1 MINTQRCG
9 VFKGCLPLSHLGGN
23 MQECRVCGLLFLGGG
38 ACPTCGSQVAMD
50 ITVDDIVMD
59 DETIPGLEEIADA
72 IGDATL
78 DVDKSEVLPFGLGA
92 KAEVIESSLP
102 FGVGSFTSEVNEVS
116 IPYSHSDVDSEVS
129 EEKIQIDSV
138 ETKSVI
144 VEQTSPDE
152 FVETNEQTPVF
163 EETSSELPEATVVTP
178 TANHKSTGHVDED
191 AQVEIYDGLV
201 VPSSTDIPSSKDSI
215 ELDTNESSVP
225 VESSGAQ
232 PTRVVADVPQMGLDA
247 KQGTDFTETT
257 LAEGVPDMWKIDAA
271 EVDMEAIYSQEDEI
285 VEVNFDNDLDSGD
298 IQVSFDDFHHS
309 PVEESMASDD
319 DAPQLHPAKALA
331 VESSGQPEISS
342 MVNTAFEHI
351 ANSSWMQAAQ
361 ILSTA
366 SNNRPNDP
374 AILNNLGLS
383 LLQSALEMDSKND
396 PMSSSQYEAAIM
408 ALRQGAKLDASNN
421 TILLNLSHALLVSG
435 RAEKALKVINV
446 LRSREANNLEVE
458 NTLGACLIQ
467 LGRDE
472 EAQSILQPFSSDA
485 IVAGNLS
492 LI

>member
-1 MINTQRCG
+1 
-9 VFKGCLPLSHLGGN
+9 

-38 ACPTCGSQVAMD
+38 ACPSCGSQVAMD

-78 DVDKSEVLPFGLGA
+78 DVDKSEVLPFGMGA

-102 FGVGSFTSEVNEVS
+102 FGVGSFTSEVNEVA
-116 IPYSHSDVDSEVS
+116 IPYSHSDLDSETS
-129 EEKIQIDSV
+129 EEEIQIDSV
-138 ETKSVI
+138 ETEPVV
-144 VEQTSPDE
+144 VEQTGLGE
-152 FVETNEQTPVF
+152 VVEINEPTHVV
-163 EETSSELPEATVVTP
+163 EETSSNSPELTTTAPTVNNESIGNVVEDVQI
-178 TANHKSTGHVDED
+178 KSNDDIAE
-191 AQVEIYDGLV
+191 
-201 VPSSTDIPSSKDSI
+201 PSSIEYSSSKDTFEI
-215 ELDTNESSVP
+215 ESNESPVSVRSP
-225 VESSGAQ
+225 DVQ
-232 PTRVVADVPQMGLDA
+232 PTRIVADLPGIGVAAMN
-247 KQGTDFTETT
+247 GTNVTEAT
-257 LAEGVPDMWKIDAA
+257 LAEEVPDLWKIDAA
-271 EVDMEAIYSQEDEI
+271 EVDMDAIYSQEEQI

-298 IQVSFDDFHHS
+298 VQVSFDDFHHS
-309 PVEESMASDD
+309 PVEESMASDE

-331 VESSGQPEISS
+331 VESSGQPEISRL
-342 MVNTAFEHI
+342 VNTAFEHI
-351 ANSSWMQAAQ
+351 AKSSWMQAAQ

-408 ALRQGAKLDASNN
+408 ALRQGAKIDSRNN

-472 EAQSILQPFSSDA
+472 EAQLVLQPFSSDT

>member
-1 MINTQRCG
+1 
-9 VFKGCLPLSHLGGN
+9 

-38 ACPTCGSQVAMD
+38 ACPSCGSQVAMD

-78 DVDKSEVLPFGLGA
+78 DVDKSEVLPFGMGA

-102 FGVGSFTSEVNEVS
+102 FGVGSFTSEVNEVA
-116 IPYSHSDVDSEVS
+116 IPYSHSDLDSETS
-129 EEKIQIDSV
+129 EEEIQIDSV
-138 ETKSVI
+138 ETEPVV
-144 VEQTSPDE
+144 VEHAGLDE
-152 FVETNEQTPVF
+152 V
-163 EETSSELPEATVVTP
+163 
-178 TANHKSTGHVDED
+178 
-191 AQVEIYDGLV
+191 VEINEPTHV
-201 VPSSTDIPSSKDSI
+201 VEDVQIKSNDDIAEPSSIEISSSKDTLEI
-215 ELDTNESSVP
+215 ESNESPVSVRSP
-225 VESSGAQ
+225 DVQ
-232 PTRVVADVPQMGLDA
+232 PTRIVADLPDMGVA
-247 KQGTDFTETT
+247 EMNGTNVTEAT
-257 LAEGVPDMWKIDAA
+257 LAEEVPDLWKIDAA
-271 EVDMEAIYSQEDEI
+271 EVDMDAIYSQEEQI
-285 VEVNFDNDLDSGD
+285 VEVNFDNELDSGD
-298 IQVSFDDFHHS
+298 VQVSFDDFHHS
-309 PVEESMASDD
+309 PVEESMASDE

-331 VESSGQPEISS
+331 VESSGQPEISRL
-342 MVNTAFEHI
+342 VNTAFEHI

-408 ALRQGAKLDASNN
+408 ALRQGAKIDSSNN

-472 EAQSILQPFSSDA
+472 EAQLVLQPFSSDT

>member
-1 MINTQRCG
+1 
-9 VFKGCLPLSHLGGN
+9 

-38 ACPTCGSQVAMD
+38 ACPSCGSQVAMD

-59 DETIPGLEEIADA
+59 DDTIPGLEEIADA
-72 IGDATL
+72 IGDATV

-102 FGVGSFTSEVNEVS
+102 FGVGSFTSDVNEVA
-116 IPYSHSDVDSEVS
+116 IPYSQSDDQPGDID
-129 EEKIQIDSV
+129 EETQIDSV
-138 ETKSVI
+138 KPESVI
-144 VEQTSPDE
+144 TEQKGPVESFE
-152 FVETNEQTPVF
+152 RNEPTAVV
-163 EETSSELPEATVVTP
+163 EETGSVVSDSITMVNQVQDD
-178 TANHKSTGHVDED
+178 TKGRVIQDDH
-191 AQVEIYDGLV
+191 VEIGSEIV
-201 VPSSTDIPSSKDSI
+201 VPSSTEIPSSKDKMEFESI
-215 ELDTNESSVP
+215 ESQSF
-225 VESSGAQ
+225 VESPIAK
-232 PTRVVADVPQMGLDA
+232 PMRIEADLPPISIEA
-247 KQGTDFTETT
+247 KQGFEVTENI
-257 LAEGVPDMWKIDAA
+257 LQEEVPDLWKIDAA
-271 EVDMEAIYSQEDEI
+271 EVDMDAIYSQEEQI
-285 VEVNFDNDLDSGD
+285 VEVNFDNELDSGD
-298 IQVSFDDFHHS
+298 VQVSFDDFHHS

-319 DAPQLHPAKALA
+319 DAPQLHPARALE
-331 VESSGQPEISS
+331 VESYGQPEITS
-342 MVNTAFEHI
+342 MVTSAFEYM

-374 AILNNLGLS
+374 TILNNLGLA

-408 ALRQGAKLDASNN
+408 ALRQGAKVDSSNN

-446 LRSREANNLEVE
+446 LRGRTPNNIEVE
-458 NTLGACLIQ
+458 NTLGSCLIQ

-472 EAQSILQPFSSDA
+472 EAQLVLAPFASDS

>member
-1 MINTQRCG
+1 M
-9 VFKGCLPLSHLGGN
+9 PLSHLGGH

-38 ACPTCGSQVAMD
+38 ACPSCGSQVAMD

-102 FGVGSFTSEVNEVS
+102 FGVGSFTSEVNEVA
-116 IPYSHSDVDSEVS
+116 IPYSHSDVDSEVFD
-129 EEKIQIDSV
+129 EETQIDSV
-138 ETKSVI
+138 ESEPVI
-144 VEQTSPDE
+144 VEQTGPDE
-152 FVETNEQTPVF
+152 VVETNE
-163 EETSSELPEATVVTP
+163 STP
-178 TANHKSTGHVDED
+178 TVYPESIGQIFED
-191 AQVEIYDGLV
+191 VQFESYDRLVE
-201 VPSSTDIPSSKDSI
+201 PSPTEIPSSKDAI
-215 ELDTNESSVP
+215 EFDSDEYQLSAEYP
-225 VESSGAQ
+225 GAQ
-232 PTRVVADVPQMGLDA
+232 PTRIVADLPQVGVDA

-257 LAEGVPDMWKIDAA
+257 LAEGVPDMWRIDAA
-271 EVDMEAIYSQEDEI
+271 EVDMDAIYSQEEQI
-285 VEVNFDNDLDSGD
+285 VEVNFDNELDSGD
-298 IQVSFDDFHHS
+298 VQVSFDDFHHS
-309 PVEESMASDD
+309 PVEESMASDG
-319 DAPQLHPAKALA
+319 DAPQLHPARALA
-331 VESSGQPEISS
+331 VESSGQPEISN
-342 MVNTAFEHI
+342 MVNAAFEHI

-361 ILSTA
+361 ILSNA

-408 ALRQGAKLDASNN
+408 ALRQGAKVDSNNN

-446 LRSREANNLEVE
+446 LRSRDANNLEVE
-458 NTLGACLIQ
+458 NALGACLIQ
-467 LGRDE
+467 LGREE
-472 EAQSILQPFSSDA
+472 EAQTVLEPFSSDT

>member
-1 MINTQRCG
+1 
-9 VFKGCLPLSHLGGN
+9 

-38 ACPTCGSQVAMD
+38 ACPSCGSQVATD

-59 DETIPGLEEIADA
+59 DDTIPGLEEIADA
-72 IGDATL
+72 IGDATI
-78 DVDKSEVLPFGLGA
+78 DVHKSDVLPFGLGA

-102 FGVGSFTSEVNEVS
+102 FGVGSFTSEVNEVA
-116 IPYSHSDVDSEVS
+116 IPYSQSDVHSEDT
-129 EEKIQIDSV
+129 EEKNRIDSV
-138 ETKSVI
+138 EPAPVI
-144 VEQTSPDE
+144 VEQTGP
-152 FVETNEQTPVF
+152 VESYDTVLPTPNV
-163 EETSSELPEATVVTP
+163 EETSSKLSESTITIT
-178 TANHKSTGHVDED
+178 TAKNKSGENILSDV
-191 AQVEIYDGLV
+191 QVESSIGLV
-201 VPSSTDIPSSKDSI
+201 EPSSTEIPSSTHTTEFES
-215 ELDTNESSVP
+215 NESQGSL
-225 VESSGAQ
+225 ESSSDHPKTLVTSLNPVSIDAKLG
-232 PTRVVADVPQMGLDA
+232 ADVS
-247 KQGTDFTETT
+247 ETT

-271 EVDMEAIYSQEDEI
+271 EVDMDAIYSQEEQI
-285 VEVNFDNDLDSGD
+285 IEVNFDNDLDSGD
-298 IQVSFDDFHHS
+298 VQVSFDDFHHS
-309 PVEESMASDD
+309 PVEESMASDE

-331 VESSGQPEISS
+331 VESSGQPEITS
-342 MVNTAFEHI
+342 MVNTAFEHM
-351 ANSSWMQAAQ
+351 ANLTWMQAAQ

-408 ALRQGAKLDASNN
+408 ALRQGAKLDSGNN

-446 LRSREANNLEVE
+446 LRGRDVNNVEVE

-472 EAQSILQPFSSDA
+472 EAQSVLAPFAADS

>member
-1 MINTQRCG
+1 
-9 VFKGCLPLSHLGGN
+9 

-38 ACPTCGSQVAMD
+38 ACPSCGSQVAMD

-78 DVDKSEVLPFGLGA
+78 DVDKSEVLPFGMGA

-102 FGVGSFTSEVNEVS
+102 FGVGSFTSEVNEVA
-116 IPYSHSDVDSEVS
+116 IPYSHSDLDSETS
-129 EEKIQIDSV
+129 EEEIQIDSV
-138 ETKSVI
+138 ETEPVV
-144 VEQTSPDE
+144 VEQTRLDE
-152 FVETNEQTPVF
+152 V
-163 EETSSELPEATVVTP
+163 
-178 TANHKSTGHVDED
+178 
-191 AQVEIYDGLV
+191 VEINEPTHV
-201 VPSSTDIPSSKDSI
+201 VEDVQIKSNDDIAEPSSIEFSSSKDTLEI
-215 ELDTNESSVP
+215 ESNESPVSVRSP
-225 VESSGAQ
+225 DVQ
-232 PTRVVADVPQMGLDA
+232 PTRIVADLPDMGVA
-247 KQGTDFTETT
+247 AMNGNNVTEAT
-257 LAEGVPDMWKIDAA
+257 LAEEVPDLWKIDAA
-271 EVDMEAIYSQEDEI
+271 EVDMDAIYSQEEQI
-285 VEVNFDNDLDSGD
+285 VEVNFDNELDSGD
-298 IQVSFDDFHHS
+298 VQVSFDDFHHS
-309 PVEESMASDD
+309 PVEESMASDE

-331 VESSGQPEISS
+331 VESSGQPEISRL
-342 MVNTAFEHI
+342 VNTAFEHI
-351 ANSSWMQAAQ
+351 AKSSWMQAAQ

-408 ALRQGAKLDASNN
+408 ALRQGAKIDSSNN

-472 EAQSILQPFSSDA
+472 EAQLVLQPFSSDT

>member
-1 MINTQRCG
+1 
-9 VFKGCLPLSHLGGN
+9 

-38 ACPTCGSQVAMD
+38 ACPSCGSQVAMD

-78 DVDKSEVLPFGLGA
+78 DVDKSEVLPFGMGA

-102 FGVGSFTSEVNEVS
+102 FGVGSFTSEVNEVA
-116 IPYSHSDVDSEVS
+116 IPYSHSDLDSETS
-129 EEKIQIDSV
+129 EEEIQIDSV
-138 ETKSVI
+138 ETEPVV
-144 VEQTSPDE
+144 VEQTGLDE
-152 FVETNEQTPVF
+152 VVETNEPTH
-163 EETSSELPEATVVTP
+163 VVEDVQI
-178 TANHKSTGHVDED
+178 KSNDDIAE
-191 AQVEIYDGLV
+191 
-201 VPSSTDIPSSKDSI
+201 PSSIEISSSKDTLEI
-215 ELDTNESSVP
+215 ESNESPVSVRSP
-225 VESSGAQ
+225 DVQ
-232 PTRVVADVPQMGLDA
+232 PTRIVADLPDMGVA
-247 KQGTDFTETT
+247 EMNGTNVTEAT
-257 LAEGVPDMWKIDAA
+257 LAEEVPDLWKIDAA
-271 EVDMEAIYSQEDEI
+271 EVDMDAIYSQEEQI
-285 VEVNFDNDLDSGD
+285 VEVNFDNELDSGD
-298 IQVSFDDFHHS
+298 VQVSFDDFHHS
-309 PVEESMASDD
+309 PVEESMASDE

-331 VESSGQPEISS
+331 VESSGQPEISRL
-342 MVNTAFEHI
+342 VNTAFEHI
-351 ANSSWMQAAQ
+351 AKSSWMQAAQ

-408 ALRQGAKLDASNN
+408 ALRQGAKIDSSNN

-472 EAQSILQPFSSDA
+472 EAQLVLQPFSSDT

>member
-1 MINTQRCG
+1 
-9 VFKGCLPLSHLGGN
+9 

-38 ACPTCGSQVAMD
+38 ACPSCGSQVAMD

-102 FGVGSFTSEVNEVS
+102 FGVGSFTSEVNEVA
-116 IPYSHSDVDSEVS
+116 IPYSHSDVDSEVFD
-129 EEKIQIDSV
+129 EETQIDSV
-138 ETKSVI
+138 ESEPVI
-144 VEQTSPDE
+144 VEQTGPDE
-152 FVETNEQTPVF
+152 VVETNE
-163 EETSSELPEATVVTP
+163 STP
-178 TANHKSTGHVDED
+178 TVYPESIGQIFED
-191 AQVEIYDGLV
+191 VQFESYDRLVE
-201 VPSSTDIPSSKDSI
+201 PSPTEIPSTKDAI
-215 ELDTNESSVP
+215 EFDSDESQLSAEYP
-225 VESSGAQ
+225 GAQ
-232 PTRVVADVPQMGLDA
+232 PTRIVADLPQVGVDA

-257 LAEGVPDMWKIDAA
+257 LAEGVPDMWRIDAA
-271 EVDMEAIYSQEDEI
+271 EVDMDAIYSQEEQI
-285 VEVNFDNDLDSGD
+285 VEVNFDNELDSGD
-298 IQVSFDDFHHS
+298 VQVSFDDFHHS

-319 DAPQLHPAKALA
+319 DAPQLHPARALA
-331 VESSGQPEISS
+331 VESSGQPEISN
-342 MVNTAFEHI
+342 MVNAAFEHI

-408 ALRQGAKLDASNN
+408 ALRQGAKVDSNNN

-446 LRSREANNLEVE
+446 LRSRDANNLEVE
-458 NTLGACLIQ
+458 NALGACLIQ
-467 LGRDE
+467 LGRGE
-472 EAQSILQPFSSDA
+472 EAQTVLEPFSSDT

>member
-1 MINTQRCG
+1 
-9 VFKGCLPLSHLGGN
+9 

-38 ACPTCGSQVAMD
+38 ACPSCGSQVAMD

-78 DVDKSEVLPFGLGA
+78 DVDKSEVLPFGMGA

-102 FGVGSFTSEVNEVS
+102 FGVGSFTSEVNEVA
-116 IPYSHSDVDSEVS
+116 IPYSHSDLDSETS
-129 EEKIQIDSV
+129 EEEIQIDSV
-138 ETKSVI
+138 ETEPVV
-144 VEQTSPDE
+144 VEHAGLDE
-152 FVETNEQTPVF
+152 V
-163 EETSSELPEATVVTP
+163 
-178 TANHKSTGHVDED
+178 
-191 AQVEIYDGLV
+191 VEINEPTHV
-201 VPSSTDIPSSKDSI
+201 VEDVQIKSNDDIAEPSSIEISSSKDTLEI
-215 ELDTNESSVP
+215 ESNESPVSVRSP
-225 VESSGAQ
+225 DVQ
-232 PTRVVADVPQMGLDA
+232 PTRIVADLPDMGVA
-247 KQGTDFTETT
+247 AMNGTNVTEAT
-257 LAEGVPDMWKIDAA
+257 LAEEVPDLWKIDAA
-271 EVDMEAIYSQEDEI
+271 EVDMDAIYSQEEQI
-285 VEVNFDNDLDSGD
+285 VEVNFDNELDSGD
-298 IQVSFDDFHHS
+298 VQVSFDDFHHS
-309 PVEESMASDD
+309 PVEESMASDE

-331 VESSGQPEISS
+331 VESSGQPEISRL
-342 MVNTAFEHI
+342 VNTAFEHI

-383 LLQSALEMDSKND
+383 LLQSALDMDSKND

-408 ALRQGAKLDASNN
+408 ALRQGAKIDSSNN

-472 EAQSILQPFSSDA
+472 EAQLVLQPFSSDT

>member
-1 MINTQRCG
+1 M
-9 VFKGCLPLSHLGGN
+9 PLSHLGGH

-38 ACPTCGSQVAMD
+38 ACPSCGSQVAMD

-102 FGVGSFTSEVNEVS
+102 FGVGSFTSEVNEVA
-116 IPYSHSDVDSEVS
+116 IPYSHSDVDSEGFD
-129 EEKIQIDSV
+129 EETQIDSV
-138 ETKSVI
+138 ESEPVI
-144 VEQTSPDE
+144 VEQTGSDE
-152 FVETNEQTPVF
+152 VVETNESTPTV
-163 EETSSELPEATVVTP
+163 EETSSKLPEPTVSAP
-178 TANHKSTGHVDED
+178 TVNHESIGQIFED
-191 AQVEIYDGLV
+191 VQFESYDRLVE
-201 VPSSTDIPSSKDSI
+201 PSPTEIPSSKDAI
-215 ELDTNESSVP
+215 EFDSDESQLSAEYP
-225 VESSGAQ
+225 GAQ
-232 PTRVVADVPQMGLDA
+232 PTRIVADLPQVGVDA

-257 LAEGVPDMWKIDAA
+257 LAEGVPDMWRIDAA
-271 EVDMEAIYSQEDEI
+271 EVDMDAIYSQEEQI
-285 VEVNFDNDLDSGD
+285 VEVNFDNELDSGD
-298 IQVSFDDFHHS
+298 VQVSFDDFHHS

-319 DAPQLHPAKALA
+319 DAPQLHPARALA
-331 VESSGQPEISS
+331 VESSGQPEISN
-342 MVNTAFEHI
+342 MVNAAFEHI

-408 ALRQGAKLDASNN
+408 ALRQGAKVDSNNN

-446 LRSREANNLEVE
+446 LRSRDANNLEVE
-458 NTLGACLIQ
+458 NALGACLIQ

-472 EAQSILQPFSSDA
+472 EAQSVLEPFSSDT

>member
-1 MINTQRCG
+1 
-9 VFKGCLPLSHLGGN
+9 

-38 ACPTCGSQVAMD
+38 ACPSCGSQVAMD

-78 DVDKSEVLPFGLGA
+78 DVDKSEVLPFGMGA

-102 FGVGSFTSEVNEVS
+102 FGVGSFTSEVNEVA
-116 IPYSHSDVDSEVS
+116 IPYSHSDLDSETS
-129 EEKIQIDSV
+129 EEEIQIDSV
-138 ETKSVI
+138 ETEPVV
-144 VEQTSPDE
+144 VEHAGLDE
-152 FVETNEQTPVF
+152 V
-163 EETSSELPEATVVTP
+163 
-178 TANHKSTGHVDED
+178 
-191 AQVEIYDGLV
+191 VEINEPTHV
-201 VPSSTDIPSSKDSI
+201 VEDVQIKSNDDIAEPSSIEFSSSKDTLEI
-215 ELDTNESSVP
+215 ESNESPVSVRSLD
-225 VESSGAQ
+225 VQ
-232 PTRVVADVPQMGLDA
+232 PTRIVADLPDMGVA
-247 KQGTDFTETT
+247 AMNGTNVTEAT
-257 LAEGVPDMWKIDAA
+257 LAEEVPDLWKIDAA
-271 EVDMEAIYSQEDEI
+271 EVDMDAIYSQEEQI
-285 VEVNFDNDLDSGD
+285 VEVNFDNELDSGD
-298 IQVSFDDFHHS
+298 VQISFDDFHHS
-309 PVEESMASDD
+309 PVEESMASDE

-331 VESSGQPEISS
+331 VESSGQPEISRL
-342 MVNTAFEHI
+342 VNTAFEHI
-351 ANSSWMQAAQ
+351 AKSSWMQAAQ

-383 LLQSALEMDSKND
+383 LLQSALDMDSKND

-408 ALRQGAKLDASNN
+408 ALRQGAKIDSSNN

-472 EAQSILQPFSSDA
+472 EAQLVLQPFSSDT